1 MHPYHLSSF
10 RYQRLLAAVMTLP
23 PLDTVSATEHKCSW
37 QCSCCS
43 SYCAG
48 AGRYVHTARPCV
60 QLQSAMVLELVDA
73 ALQVVEPI
81 NERMAAWEAF
91 ARHAVPQQGLVNF
104 ARLCVLLKQYEP
116 VEDKELALLLWQG
129 AVSAPEVASKAVR
142 HLRGLATFLQ
152 MQGITDA
159 ASWLHWRE
167 VVPVQAV
174 IQSASEHSPEAVHA
188 VLWHLNHGRCDVPWV
203 MRFAKRVLGQP
214 PAHGHIMLAVQE
226 MADAMSLSAQALARR
241 IAWHERQF
249 QALDD
254 APALRL
260 SWWQSVKCTLQAQL
274 PSATTVMLQVVCGKD
289 ALPLSL
295 AMHLRKGQPT
305 LTIQLPR
312 AFGAAPAWPN
322 LTLIQLQ
329 QQGWGIGLGLRLVL
343 QGEGV
348 LPAWLQLDIAKRWQA
363 AQLQQPVFERISAT
377 KWQVSSCW
385 CDGLWMPTSLS
396 EAEVSTWAADTAWQ
410 VIGCVQLLK
419 GMLQQKSPECS
430 TCN

>member
-1 MHPYHLSSF
+1 
-10 RYQRLLAAVMTLP
+10 
-23 PLDTVSATEHKCSW
+23 
-37 QCSCCS
+37 
-43 SYCAG
+43 
-48 AGRYVHTARPCV
+48 
-60 QLQSAMVLELVDA
+60 MVLELVDA

-81 NERMAAWEAF
+81 NERMAAWKAF
-91 ARHAVPQQGLVNF
+91 ARHALPQQGLVNF

-116 VEDKELALLLWQG
+116 AEDEELALLLWQG
-129 AVSAPEVASKAVR
+129 AVSNPEVACKAVR

-152 MQGITDA
+152 SQGIVDA

-167 VVPVQAV
+167 VVPVQV
-174 IQSASEHSPEAVHA
+174 LVQDASEHSPEAVHA
-188 VLWHLNHGRCDVPWV
+188 VLWRLNHGRCDVPWV
-203 MRFAKRVLGQP
+203 MRFAKRVLGQA
-214 PAHGHIMLAVQE
+214 PAHGHIMLAVRE
-226 MADAMSLSAQALARR
+226 MADAMSLSAKALARR

-260 SWWQSVKCTLQAQL
+260 SWWQSVKRTLQAQL
-274 PSATTVMLQVVCGKD
+274 PCATTVTLQVVSAID

-348 LPAWLQLDIAKRWQA
+348 LS
-363 AQLQQPVFERISAT
+363 AQLQLGIASRLKAAELQQPMFDRISSS
-377 KWQVSSCW
+377 KWQVSCSW
-385 CDGLWMPTSLS
+385 CDGLWLPANLDQ
-396 EAEVSTWAADTAWQ
+396 AEVTVWATDTAMQ
-410 VIGCVQLLK
+410 VMEYVQLLK
-419 GMLQQKSPECS
+419 GILHS
-430 TCN
+430 TIHTGNEPPYS

>member
-10 RYQRLLAAVMTLP
+10 RYQRLLAAVTTLP
-23 PLDTVSATEHKCSW
+23 PLDAAPTTQHECNW

-43 SYCAG
+43 SCCAG
-48 AGRYVHTARPCV
+48 AGRYVHTARSCV

-81 NERMAAWEAF
+81 NERMAAWQAF
-91 ARHAVPQQGLVNF
+91 ARHAVCQQGLVNF
-104 ARLCVLLKQYEP
+104 ARLCVFLKQYEP
-116 VEDKELALLLWQG
+116 GEDEELSLLLWQG
-129 AVSAPEVASKAVR
+129 AVSAPEAARKAVR

-152 MQGITDA
+152 SQGIVDA

-167 VVPVQAV
+167 VVPVPALV
-174 IQSASEHSPEAVHA
+174 QSAGEQAPETVHG

-203 MRFAKRVLGQP
+203 MRFAKRVLGQS

-226 MADAMSLSAQALARR
+226 MADAMSLSAKALARR

-260 SWWQSVKCTLQAQL
+260 SWWQSVKRTLQAQL
-274 PSATTVMLQVVCGKD
+274 PSATTVMLQIVSGID

-295 AMHLRKGQPT
+295 AMHLRKGLPT

-329 QQGWGIGLGLRLVL
+329 QQGWGIGFGLRLVL
-343 QGEGV
+343 QGEGA
-348 LPAWLQLDIAKRWQA
+348 LPARLQLDIANRWQA

-377 KWQVSSCW
+377 RWQVSCDW
-385 CDGLWMPTSLS
+385 CDGLWMPKSLS

-410 VIGCVQLLK
+410 VMEYVLVLK
-419 GMLQQKSPECS
+419 GMFTELQATKKP
-430 TCN
+430 

>member
-23 PLDTVSATEHKCSW
+23 PSDAVSAAQHECSW

-43 SYCAG
+43 RCCAG

-81 NERMAAWEAF
+81 NERMAAWQAF
-91 ARHAVPQQGLVNF
+91 ARNAVPQQGLVNF

-116 VEDKELALLLWQG
+116 AGDEELGLLLWQG
-129 AVSAPEVASKAVR
+129 EVSEPEVASKAVR

-152 MQGITDA
+152 RQGITDA
-159 ASWLHWRE
+159 VSWLHWRE
-167 VVPVQAV
+167 VVPVQALV
-174 IQSASEHSPEAVHA
+174 QDASEQALETVHA

-203 MRFAKRVLGQP
+203 MRFAKRVLGQS

-226 MADAMSLSAQALARR
+226 MADAMSLSAKALARR

-260 SWWQSVKCTLQAQL
+260 SWWQSVKRTLQAQL
-274 PSATTVMLQVVCGKD
+274 PSATTVALQVVSGID

-295 AMHLRKGQPT
+295 AMHLRKGLPT

-343 QGEGV
+343 QGEGA
-348 LPAWLQLDIAKRWQA
+348 LPARLQLDIAKRWQA

-377 KWQVSSCW
+377 KWQVSCEW
-385 CDGLWMPTSLS
+385 CDGLWMPKSLS
-396 EAEVSTWAADTAWQ
+396 EAEVSAWATDTALQ
-410 VIGCVQLLK
+410 VLRYGQLLN
-419 GMLQQKSPECS
+419 LLLRNAS
-430 TCN
+430 

>member
-23 PLDTVSATEHKCSW
+23 PLDAVSATQHECSW

-43 SYCAG
+43 TCCAG
-48 AGRYVHTARPCV
+48 AGRYVHTACPCV

-81 NERMAAWEAF
+81 NERMSAWQAF
-91 ARHAVPQQGLVNF
+91 ARNAVPQQGLLNF

-116 VEDKELALLLWQG
+116 AEDEELALLLWQG
-129 AVSAPEVASKAVR
+129 AVSDPEVACKAVR
-142 HLRGLATFLQ
+142 ELRGLATFLQ
-152 MQGITDA
+152 RQGIADA

-167 VVPVQAV
+167 VVPVQPMV
-174 IQSASEHSPEAVHA
+174 QDASEHSPEAVHA

-203 MRFAKRVLGQP
+203 MRFAKRVLGQT

-226 MADAMSLSAQALARR
+226 MADAMSLSAKALARR

-254 APALRL
+254 SPALRL
-260 SWWQSVKCTLQAQL
+260 YWWQGVKRTLQAQL
-274 PSATTVMLQVVCGKD
+274 PSATTVTLQVVSGID

-305 LTIQLPR
+305 LAIQLPR

-322 LTLIQLQ
+322 LTLIQVQ

-348 LPAWLQLDIAKRWQA
+348 LPARLQLDIAKRWQA

-377 KWQVSSCW
+377 KWQVSCDW

-410 VIGCVQLLK
+410 VIEYVQLLK
-419 GMLQQKSPECS
+419 GMLQQRSSACS